1 MEKIKNNK
9 IVHNFLS
16 LASVQVLNYVLP
28 IITLPYLMRVVGVSH
43 FGLISF
49 AQAIMQYFIL
59 FTDYGFNLIAT
70 RDISKVR
77 DDKEKVS
84 KMFSSVMAAK
94 LILLLFSFVFLALLV
109 FFVPKFRNDALIYV
123 FTFGMVVG
131 NVLFPTWFF
140 QGIEEMKVISLLN
153 VFSKLIFT
161 IGIFFVVKQPEDY
174 LNAAILNSLGFIL
187 IGVIS
192 LFIVFFKYKIKII
205 TPSWHDISSQMREGW
220 DIFISNMFSSLYTTS
235 NTVILGFIASNTI
248 VGYFSA
254 ADKIIKACSSVI
266 SPIIQAVYPHIS
278 IVLEKS
284 KEEALL
290 LIRKI
295 GLIITVVIGAGCFVL
310 LFGSSIILPLFA
322 GSSYDNSIV
331 LIQIMSFLPLIIGW
345 ANVLGVL
352 TLINFGYQKQLSR
365 IYIYSSIFSI
375 LTTLILVPLFKEVG
389 TAINVTLIE
398 SIVTIAM
405 YVVLRR
411 KGINII
417 KGTIENKEEVK
428 IL

>member
-9 IVHNFLS
+9 IIHNFLS
-16 LASVQVLNYVLP
+16 LASVQVLNYILP
-28 IITLPYLMRVVGVSH
+28 LITLPYLLRVVGVSH

-84 KMFSSVMAAK
+84 LIFCTVMAAK
-94 LILLLFSFVFLALLV
+94 LILLLLSFAVLIILIVA
-109 FFVPKFRNDALIYV
+109 VPKFREDTLLYL

-131 NVLFPTWFF
+131 SVLFPTWFF

-153 VFSKLIFT
+153 IFSKLIFT
-161 IGIFFVVKQPEDY
+161 IGIFIVVKTPEDY
-174 LNAAILNSLGFIL
+174 LNVAILNSLGFIL

-192 LFIVFFKYKIKII
+192 IFIVFFKYKVKLKLPEVHQIV
-205 TPSWHDISSQMREGW
+205 SQMKEGW
-220 DIFISNMFSSLYTTS
+220 DIFLSNMFSSLYTTS
-235 NTVILGFIASNTI
+235 NTVILGFLASNTV

-278 IVLEKS
+278 NLIEKS
-284 KEEALL
+284 KEETLV

-295 GLIITVVIGAGCFVL
+295 GIYITCVIGAGCLVL
-310 LFGSSIILPLFA
+310 LFGAPYLLPLLA
-322 GSSYDNSIV
+322 GNSYDNSIL

-345 ANVLGVL
+345 ANIFGIL
-352 TLINFGYQKQLSR
+352 TLINFGYQKELSR
-365 IYIYSSIFSI
+365 IYIYSSLFSI
-375 LTTLILVPLFKEVG
+375 ITTIVLVPAFKEVG

-398 SIVTIAM
+398 IIVTVAM
-405 YVVLRR
+405 YYVLKK
-411 KGINII
+411 KGIDIFRA
-417 KGTIENKEEVK
+417 K
-428 IL
+428 INLKDGK

>member
-1 MEKIKNNK
+1 MEKLKNSK
-9 IVHNFLS
+9 IIHNFLS
-16 LASVQVLNYVLP
+16 LASVQVLNYLLP
-28 IITLPYLMRVVGVSH
+28 LITLPYLMRVVGVSN

-70 RDISKVR
+70 RDISKAR
-77 DDKEKVS
+77 KDEKRVS
-84 KMFSSVMAAK
+84 AIFCSVMAAK
-94 LILLLFSFVFLALLV
+94 LILLVISFAILV
-109 FFVPKFRNDALIYV
+109 VLIIVVPKFKQDALLYL

-153 VFSKLIFT
+153 VFSKIIFT
-161 IGIFFVVKQPEDY
+161 VGIFIIVKKPSDF
-174 LNAAILNSLGFIL
+174 LNVAILNSLGFML
-187 IGVIS
+187 IGVLSII
-192 LFIVFFKYKIKII
+192 IVFSKYNVKLTIPKRHEVIN
-205 TPSWHDISSQMREGW
+205 QMKEGW
-220 DIFISNMFSSLYTTS
+220 DIFLSNMFSSLYTTS
-235 NTVILGFIASNTI
+235 NTVILGFLASNEI

-278 IVLEKS
+278 IIIERS

-290 LIRKI
+290 FIRKI
-295 GLIITVVIGAGCFVL
+295 GFWITIVIGAGCLIL
-310 LFGSSIILPLFA
+310 LFGSPVILPIFA
-322 GSSYDNSIV
+322 GNNYDHSIV

-345 ANVLGVL
+345 ANILGIL
-352 TLINFGYQKQLSR
+352 TLINFGYQKELSR
-365 IYIYSSIFSI
+365 IYIYSSLFSI
-375 LTTLILVPLFKEVG
+375 ITTIILVPLYKEVG

-398 SIVTIAM
+398 AIVTAAM
-405 YVVLRR
+405 YYVLKK

-417 KGTIENKEEVK
+417 SGKIINMKEVVNK
-428 IL
+428 